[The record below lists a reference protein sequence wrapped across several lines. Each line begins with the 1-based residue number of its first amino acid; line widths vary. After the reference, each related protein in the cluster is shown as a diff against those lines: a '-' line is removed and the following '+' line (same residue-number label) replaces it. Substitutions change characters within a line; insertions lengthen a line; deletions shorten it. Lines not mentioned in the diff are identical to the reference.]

1 MREHRRAGHRQR
13 LRERFLKGGASAGF
27 HDYELL
33 ELLLSYAI
41 PRRDTKRLAK
51 ALLEEFGS
59 LESVIS
65 QPPEILQKVEG
76 IGQAASV
83 LLNLISMIARKE
95 RPPRKGEHIL
105 LDRLEGVKAY
115 LSDELRFVRRERL
128 IALLLDGRNR
138 LIAEKLID
146 SGSVDRSAVHPRN
159 LVEKIIQTGATGVIL
174 VHNHPGGRPEAS
186 REDLELT
193 RKLRELGRSLGF
205 RILDHLIV
213 SPEGVL
219 SMREESLI

>member
-1 MREHRRAGHRQR
+1 MEQPLRR
-13 LRERFLKGGASAGF
+13 
-27 HDYELL
+27 
-33 ELLLSYAI
+33 
-41 PRRDTKRLAK
+41 
-51 ALLEEFGS
+51 
-59 LESVIS
+59 
-65 QPPEILQKVEG
+65 
-76 IGQAASV
+76 
-83 LLNLISMIARKE
+83 
-95 RPPRKGEHIL
+95 GEHIL

-128 IALLLDGRNR
+128 MALLLDGRNR

-186 REDLELT
+186 REDQELT
-193 RKLRELGRSLGF
+193 RKLRDLGRSLGF
-205 RILDHLIV
+205 RVLDHLIV

-219 SMREESLI
+219 SMREENLI